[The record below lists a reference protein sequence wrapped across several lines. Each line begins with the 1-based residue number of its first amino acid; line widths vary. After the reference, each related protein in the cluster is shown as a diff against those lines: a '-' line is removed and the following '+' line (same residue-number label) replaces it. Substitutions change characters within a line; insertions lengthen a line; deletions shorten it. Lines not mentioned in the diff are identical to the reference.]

1 MKEQKM
7 PGLAYG
13 LICLLLILPCVLLSA
28 ECRADALDAS
38 IGSYKNSRYG
48 FAVSWLP
55 GPLVTEN
62 KDGTGI
68 KVCDSRNGM
77 ELSVRGS
84 HDKGSFGQGFEN
96 GVRELCLLFTSLSKK
111 EVHEEEGW
119 FLLSGK
125 AGQTVLTIKGYA
137 TDDRVC
143 LLELR
148 YPVKNAH
155 IFEGQ
160 FVPGVITSFRLTGK

>member
-1 MKEQKM
+1 MKERNM
-7 PGLAYG
+7 RGLAYG
-13 LICLLLILPCVLLSA
+13 LICLLLILPSVLLSA
-28 ECRADALDAS
+28 ECRADTLDAS
-38 IGSYKNSRYG
+38 IGSYQNSRYG
-48 FAVSWLP
+48 YAVSWLA

-62 KDGTGI
+62 TDGTGI

-84 HDKGSFGQGFEN
+84 FDKGTFGQGFEK
-96 GVRELCLLFTSLSKK
+96 GIRELCLLFTSLSKK
-111 EVHEEEGW
+111 EVHEEDGW

-125 AGQTVLTIKGYA
+125 AGQTVLTIKGYVA
-137 TDDRVC
+137 HDRIC

-160 FVPGVITSFRLTGK
+160 FAPGVITSFRLTRE

>member
-1 MKEQKM
+1 MKERNR
-7 PGLAYG
+7 PGWAYAI
-13 LICLLLILPCVLLSA
+13 ICVLLFLPCVIWQA
-28 ECRADALDAS
+28 ECMADTLDAS
-38 IGSYKNSRYG
+38 IGSYNNSRYG
-48 FAVSWLP
+48 YAVNWLA

-68 KVCDSRNGM
+68 LVCDSQNGM

-84 HDKGSFGQGFEN
+84 HDKGAFGKGIEN
-96 GVRELCLLFTSLSKK
+96 GIRELCLLFTSLSKK

-125 AGQTVLTIKGYA
+125 AGQTVLTIKGYVA
-137 TDDRVC
+137 HDRVC

-160 FVPGVITSFRLTGK
+160 FAPGVITSFRLTRK